1 MLTLLTWIILTI
13 TTRSAPHQSMQQIID
28 SGHTL
33 YISDSAY
40 CYWKKLIAADI
51 LFTGGRYIKQLKN
64 NGIITTSNGCTYKI
78 KNTKVIRTKDYN
90 MSYFTWNYL
99 YLQTCSNPWRTIIKK
114 AILIK

>member
-1 MLTLLTWIILTI
+1 MLTLLTGIVLSIIPWST
-13 TTRSAPHQSMQQIID
+13 SHQSMQQMID

-51 LFTGGRYIKQLKN
+51 IFSGGRYIKQIKN
-64 NGIITTSNGCTYKI
+64 NDIITIWNSCTYKV
-78 KNTKVIRTKDYN
+78 KSTKVLRTKDYN

-99 YLQTCSNPWRTIIKK
+99 YLQTCGNLWRTIIKK

>member
-1 MLTLLTWIILTI
+1 MLTLLTGIVLSIIP
-13 TTRSAPHQSMQQIID
+13 RSAPHQSMQQMID

-40 CYWKKLIAADI
+40 CRWKKLIAADI

-64 NGIITTSNGCTYKI
+64 NDIITTSNKCKRII
-78 KNTKVIRTKDYN
+78 KSTKVLRTKDYN

-99 YLQTCSNPWRTIIKK
+99 YLQTCSNPWRTIITK
-114 AILIK
+114 AVLIK